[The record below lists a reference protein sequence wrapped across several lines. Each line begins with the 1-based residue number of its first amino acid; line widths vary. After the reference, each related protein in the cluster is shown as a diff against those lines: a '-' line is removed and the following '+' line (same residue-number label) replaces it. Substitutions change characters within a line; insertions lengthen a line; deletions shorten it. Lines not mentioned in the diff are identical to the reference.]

1 MMVNKY
7 FNLPFSPPPTRGSR
21 KERIQGK
28 STCLRIVLCSNFHL
42 YFLEISSS
50 VHRSATAPQST
61 PKHFMDKPAVLF
73 YRVGLANLNQYQ

>member
-1 MMVNKY
+1 MVNKY
-7 FNLPFSPPPTRGSR
+7 FNLPFSPQPTRGSR

-28 STCLRIVLCSNFHL
+28 STCLRIVLWSNFHL

-50 VHRSATAPQST
+50 VHKSTTVPQST